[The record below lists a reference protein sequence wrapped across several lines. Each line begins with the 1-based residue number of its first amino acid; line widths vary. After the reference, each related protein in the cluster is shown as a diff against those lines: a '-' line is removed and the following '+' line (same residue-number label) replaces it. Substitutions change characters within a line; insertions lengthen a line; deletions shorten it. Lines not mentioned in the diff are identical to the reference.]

1 MQRYSNLFG
10 KTVKE
15 TLADMK
21 AVSHRL
27 LYKAGFVRESTAG
40 RYYMLPLGMRVQDKI
55 VAIVEDEMDK
65 SGAQKLIT
73 PILHPVELWQETNR
87 DNEAGFELMKV
98 KDRREREFALGGTAE
113 EMMVDLVRQ
122 YQLSYRDLPFNIYQF
137 SPKFRDELRA
147 RGGLLRVRE
156 FLMKDA
162 YSFHR
167 DEEDFKKEYQK
178 MWDAYGNMIK
188 RLGMEYIVVEADNG
202 YIGGEYCHEF
212 VVDSEAGESRYL
224 RTEDG
229 KYAAHED
236 VAKFTHEAVNP
247 DEEVKDFQIV
257 DQPQWVRTMDE
268 NEKHYGKDKRHFLKN
283 VVYTNFQG
291 DVIIVT
297 IRGDLEV
304 NAVKLGHV
312 LGETVALNSATEE
325 DLTAIGT
332 KTGYV
337 HSWGH
342 EFVKPIKALKEK
354 RDRKVIYVADDSL
367 KTVKNF
373 IGGQKEDKTDSFNV
387 NYGRDF
393 KHDIEGDVAMAQ
405 AGFLAPNGKDRL
417 IEGRGI
423 EVGNIFQLGYHYSK
437 KMRDA
442 LFIDNDGK
450 AKEYYM
456 GCYGFGIG
464 RALATVVEV
473 HHDDKG
479 IIWPMNIAPYNIHVV
494 TIDKKSELTNKS
506 EEIIMMIEEAGF
518 EVLWDDRVDA
528 GAGQKLT
535 DAELIGI
542 PVRIVISDRSLEKGG
557 IEVTDR
563 KTGES
568 EIVEL
573 GNIASY
579 LNENYQLA

>member
-1 MQRYSNLFG
+1 
-10 KTVKE
+10 
-15 TLADMK
+15 
-21 AVSHRL
+21 
-27 LYKAGFVRESTAG
+27 
-40 RYYMLPLGMRVQDKI
+40 
-55 VAIVEDEMDK
+55 
-65 SGAQKLIT
+65 
-73 PILHPVELWQETNR
+73 
-87 DNEAGFELMKV
+87 
-98 KDRREREFALGGTAE
+98 
-113 EMMVDLVRQ
+113 
-122 YQLSYRDLPFNIYQF
+122 
-137 SPKFRDELRA
+137 
-147 RGGLLRVRE
+147 
-156 FLMKDA
+156 
-162 YSFHR
+162 
-167 DEEDFKKEYQK
+167 
-178 MWDAYGNMIK
+178 
-188 RLGMEYIVVEADNG
+188 
-202 YIGGEYCHEF
+202 
-212 VVDSEAGESRYL
+212 
-224 RTEDG
+224 
-229 KYAAHED
+229 
-236 VAKFTHEAVNP
+236 
-247 DEEVKDFQIV
+247 
-257 DQPQWVRTMDE
+257 
-268 NEKHYGKDKRHFLKN
+268 
-283 VVYTNFQG
+283 
-291 DVIIVT
+291 
-297 IRGDLEV
+297 
-304 NAVKLGHV
+304 V